1 MNQYD
6 FTDPEILKK
15 QEALAYYFQ
24 KKKFSPAT
32 IKTYCNYIGYFLEWL
47 PKSSKETTYNDV
59 LQFVNHCR
67 EEGRKTRNINMILT
81 AIRHYYTML
90 GGDNPAA
97 GLYIKGE
104 TKSIPNDLLS
114 EEELQQLYEKYP
126 TYNERTQR
134 NKVITGLYIYQ
145 GIATDELRKLEPG
158 HIQLSEGKIYI
169 PGTKQTHNKG
179 GRKSRVLKLKANQIL
194 ELQEYLLVT
203 RPKILADL
211 KTGKRQ
217 NESTRKP
224 NKINWSVIEQQLF
237 ISLNGSDNIK
247 SSIKFLMDDLR
258 AHNPTVKDAIQ
269 IRKSVIVN
277 WLKGKDIREVQY
289 MAGHSSISSTERYR
303 AANLEELEEA
313 LKIHH
318 PLA

>member
-1 MNQYD
+1 M
-6 FTDPEILKK
+6 
-15 QEALAYYFQ
+15 
-24 KKKFSPAT
+24 
-32 IKTYCNYIGYFLEWL
+32 
-47 PKSSKETTYNDV
+47 V
-59 LQFVNHCR
+59 
-67 EEGRKTRNINMILT
+67 LT
-81 AIRHYYTML
+81 AIRHYFTML
-90 GGDNPAA
+90 QHPNNPAS

-104 TKSIPNDLLS
+104 TKTIPNNLLS
-114 EEELQQLYEKYP
+114 EEELQQLYENYQV
-126 TYNERTQR
+126 YNERTQR

-158 HIQLSEGKIYI
+158 HIKLQEGKIYI

-179 GRKSRVLKLKANQIL
+179 DRKSRILKLKANQIL

-203 RPKILADL
+203 REKILEDL
-211 KTGKRQ
+211 KTGKRE

-224 NKINWSVIEQQLF
+224 KQINWSVIEQQLF
-237 ISLNGSDNIK
+237 ISLNGSEVIK
-247 SSIKFLMDDLR
+247 SSVRFLMDDLR
-258 AHNPTVKDAIQ
+258 KINPQIKDAMQ

-277 WLKGKDIREVQY
+277 WLKNHDIREVQY